1 MCEIELDLMEHYW
14 HCPTLMSLFTPRM
27 LFKIITCVMLEQS
40 VVFVHDN
47 LAVLTSV
54 VLALKTLLRPFQWCY
69 MLVPILP
76 TILLEN
82 LEVP

>member
-14 HCPTLMSLFTPRM
+14 HYPTLMSLFTPTL

-40 VVFVHDN
+40 IVLVHDN